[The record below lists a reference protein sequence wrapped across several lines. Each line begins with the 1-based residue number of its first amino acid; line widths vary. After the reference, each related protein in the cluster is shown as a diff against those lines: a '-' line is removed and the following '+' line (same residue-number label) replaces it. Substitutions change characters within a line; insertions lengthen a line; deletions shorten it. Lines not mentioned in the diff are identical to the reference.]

1 MVPAVS
7 GHALVVARFA
17 VAEDEAD
24 QFLARAREALDA
36 LGRCRGYLRGR
47 LGRAVDDPTAWLLAT
62 EWVGVGSYRRALSV
76 YDVRVR
82 ASPLLAEAR
91 DEPSGF
97 EVLLAGDV
105 AGTVLAAGS
114 DRAPDAAT
122 TGPGRA
128 APPADR
134 QERS

>member
-1 MVPAVS
+1 VTAVS
-7 GHALVVARFA
+7 GHALVVTRFA
-17 VAEDEAD
+17 VAEQEAD
-24 QFLARAREALDA
+24 RFLARATDALDA
-36 LGRCRGYLRGR
+36 LANCRGYLRGR
-47 LGRAVDDPTAWLLAT
+47 LGRAVDDPTAWLMAT
-62 EWVGVGSYRRALSV
+62 EWDGVGSYRRALSV

-82 ASPLLAEAR
+82 ASPLLAESR

-97 EVLLAGDV
+97 EVLLAGDA
-105 AGTVLAAGS
+105 AGTVLVSGS

-128 APPADR
+128 APPDR